1 MARNFLFRRR
11 HDANSRESGTP
22 EEAAVASGES
32 PAASG
37 GDPPMPQARA
47 LSDTEGVAGGEEEMV
62 VRVTVPVNHP
72 ANGGDSAFV
81 SIPSGGWEPSE
92 DAVNTRREIV
102 LRELERVQKANF
114 IHFFVLC
121 LVPTSLLLIVISAIL
136 NEETECGND
145 YVDSG
150 GVSLVCE
157 KEERAFVNAFTS
169 RCLCNAV
176 KSIVKD
182 DSAVNDE
189 DV

>member
-1 MARNFLFRRR
+1 MTRNFLFRRR
-11 HDANSRESGTP
+11 HDANSIETGPS
-22 EEAAVASGES
+22 EDAAVASGES
-32 PAASG
+32 STADG
-37 GDPPMPQARA
+37 DDPPTTPA
-47 LSDTEGVAGGEEEMV
+47 LSYTEDSAGGEEEMV
-62 VRVTVPVNHP
+62 VRVSVPVNHP

-81 SIPSGGWEPSE
+81 IPSGGWEPSDE
-92 DAVNTRREIV
+92 AVNTRRETV

-114 IHFFVLC
+114 IHFLILC
-121 LVPTSLLLIVISAIL
+121 LVPTSLLLIVISAIM
-136 NEETECGND
+136 NEESDCGSAIE
-145 YVDSG
+145 SG

-182 DSAVNDE
+182 DSEINDE